1 MHRGFV
7 PGRGDMAASL
17 CGSWLYLSRDL
28 QHLSAPQSI
37 KSLAGSLHMATWQER
52 RANSN
57 NAPSLAGRSVYLVC
71 AAHSNSYRTINTM
84 QTTNRVQPNINQQC
98 LHTTIIHTC
107 QSELVSPHTA
117 VFATK
122 RTSDPRG
129 SFPLGQC
136 SVPPN
141 LALNCNRAQ
150 LATLLQQLTSKSTDT
165 ASMLCCSSRSASY
178 WDELSGSG
186 RRSRRRATSTR
197 RVEWMSSSA
206 RVALTVGGCVN

>member
-136 SVPPN
+136 SVPPELSIGLQPGSVSDP
-141 LALNCNRAQ
+141 LAAAYLQVDRYGIDA
-150 LATLLQQLTSKSTDT
+150 LLQFSERLV
-165 ASMLCCSSRSASY
+165 L
-178 WDELSGSG
+178 G
-186 RRSRRRATSTR
+186 
-197 RVEWMSSSA
+197 
-206 RVALTVGGCVN
+206 